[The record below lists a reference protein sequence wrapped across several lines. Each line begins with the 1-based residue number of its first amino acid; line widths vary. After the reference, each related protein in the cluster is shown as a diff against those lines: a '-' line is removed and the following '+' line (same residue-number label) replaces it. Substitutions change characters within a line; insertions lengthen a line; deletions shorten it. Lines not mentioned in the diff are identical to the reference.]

1 MEPTE
6 VVDSLRGLVA
16 VADNAFRSTYD
27 FAKDKI
33 DPFMDIKRR
42 DEIRR
47 VATEIQDLAG
57 LLHRLTLVA
66 STFDE
71 DHNQVLDDVYGLRS
85 PKLPQQLFSC
95 RQTLIKLEASLS
107 RRKLTYDVIKQ
118 EEDLKSRAKLRW
130 PFTTAWTVDLVQ
142 EIGQHKEA
150 VTRALSSNSM
160 NELLQSFSKGKDRHS
175 SNRREVIRRYVMG
188 RCRYSKEN
196 STVTSFFARVDHLEV
211 LTRTVS
217 ERTNWTDSHLWITGG
232 PGAGKTTFAATLIE
246 TAIHTHYPDQA
257 TAVIFAFCRFSD
269 PRSHE
274 CFYFLS
280 TLLAQ
285 VAVQHPSAMTIL
297 GNYYSELRTRRLVEI
312 PTIERMKAAFF
323 AMTKA
328 FRQILCVIDGADE
341 CSDEGDSV
349 TQLMASLA
357 SESGNVRLAMV
368 SRYRQG
374 IETTLKGSF
383 GESLC
388 CKEFEPD
395 RKQLEMFAATEIE
408 KMATGANSVFHN
420 LRLKD
425 HIIQS
430 FGSITNPSFRF
441 ASCSIEYIARYA
453 TTESFHEMSKTLPQN
468 LDAIYKLTL
477 QRWNEQRASTQALI
491 QSALQLTAFSDPPLT
506 SHELCQA
513 LSVAGIP
520 GLDADE
526 LEYPE
531 VDENEIMDAC
541 GIFLTK
547 STHGEEFGLAH
558 HTVKEFLEQIDPT
571 DSEFAGYRLSESRSR
586 RLLGICALRFLCLNH
601 FSRLPKRLNSEDSFL
616 SNRRRRLPFYRYA
629 ALVWPRLAD
638 ELWDDEEFRQKAME
652 LCNPAQISNFKAWS
666 LEACHFYRLGGSWN
680 GWVNDRF
687 EDKPWGVGTHYWPNR
702 RYDSS
707 DSLCSESTEACTGP
721 SGSHWGTSKSSAS
734 SESSGSEE
742 TIEALKSRS
751 WLWRQRE
758 HPDWKWQE
766 GQTRRLAHFIRR
778 GDFTPLHMACL
789 LGLNRLCDTL
799 LADQSDV
806 HRMSRIGS
814 PLQCALGGSFLI
826 ACHDLSTRKTYRT
839 WNRISAVEKPSIEL
853 LQTLIEAG
861 ADCTRPLP
869 AQYSWNSMGAL
880 GLKSSEWAGNY
891 RIFAAMVKGGA
902 QMHDDA
908 IHTFR
913 LRCREWTKYKK
924 EQARLDVA
932 TILEILG
939 DMVLQGEAE
948 ASAYLTAF
956 RHVVT
961 DMHDIDVPLPA
972 LEAVTDDMLVE
983 RMKKAIES
991 DSLSALKETGQT
1003 PRGQLV
1009 LQDDT
1014 LDGLLDHAM
1023 SNLAANCLSFLL
1035 DRFSGSESENVKMGR
1050 LLLRC
1055 TKNEF
1060 EDVLVS
1066 LLKHGPKATTTDREG
1081 RNIWHL
1087 STVGC
1092 ESGRILQ
1099 VLMSTHVGKEDREIA
1114 LHALDNINGRTPL
1127 ANALFTG
1134 YPDYHEASII
1144 LKRCQASKDMLQSAR
1159 PSVNAIIAGI
1169 ESSKTLQEL
1178 HNRGI
1183 LPVPG
1188 DETPLHDLQPNVNID
1203 AVKQLVAIYSYQ
1215 DSLKW
1220 KSPVGCYLSSSSFS
1234 TYKEDVLRLLIST
1247 ELPLSLGPHQRS
1259 IWSMVIDHLIEV
1271 LAKPPPSGVQWAS
1284 ALVDILVDTGCL
1296 ANHETVSGIS
1306 ALREVKTL
1314 LSSDVPE
1321 SPRIKSELVMIL
1333 DNIFG
1338 SVIDATTDHSDLKG
1352 TGLDLQLLHWAVVHD
1367 SVYLDIGKDTS
1378 EDRQS
1383 SN

>member
-1 MEPTE
+1 MEPAE

-71 DHNQVLDDVYGLRS
+71 DYNQVLDDVYGLRS
-85 PKLPQQLFSC
+85 PKLPQQLFTC

-107 RRKLTYDVIKQ
+107 RRKLTYDVVKQ

-150 VTRALSSNSM
+150 VTRALPSNSM

-175 SNRREVIRRYVMG
+175 PNRREVIRRFVMG

-217 ERTNWTDSHLWITGG
+217 KRTNWTEYEMLEHEPIRRWIDHGNYNDKSSHLWITGG

-246 TAIHTHYPDQA
+246 TAMHIHYSDQA

-269 PRSHE
+269 PRSYE
-274 CFYFLS
+274 CFFSLS

-285 VAVQHPSAMTIL
+285 IAVQHPSAMTTL
-297 GNYYSELRTRRLVEI
+297 GKYYSELRTRRLVEI
-312 PTIERMKAAFF
+312 PTIERMKAVFF
-323 AMTKA
+323 AMTKV
-328 FRQILCVIDGADE
+328 FRQILCVVDGVDE
-341 CSDEGDSV
+341 CPDEGDAV

-357 SESGNVRLAMV
+357 SGSGNFRLAMV
-368 SRYRQG
+368 SRYRQR

-383 GESLC
+383 GEALC

-395 RKQLEMFAATEIE
+395 RNQLEMFAATEIE
-408 KMATGANSVFHN
+408 KMAMGANSVFHN
-420 LRLKD
+420 LQLKD
-425 HIIQS
+425 NVIQS
-430 FGSITNPSFRF
+430 FGRVNNPSFRF

-453 TTESFHEMSKTLPQN
+453 TTQNLHEMSETLPQN
-468 LDAIYKLTL
+468 LEGIYKLTL
-477 QRWNEQRASTQALI
+477 QRFNEQPASTKALI

-526 LEYPE
+526 LQYPE
-531 VDENEIMDAC
+531 VDENEITDSC

-547 STHGEEFGLAH
+547 ATHGEELGLAH
-558 HTVKEFLEQIDPT
+558 HTIKEFLEQIDPT
-571 DSEFAGYRLSESRSR
+571 DSEFAGYHLSKSRTR

-601 FSRLPKRLNSEDSFL
+601 FARLPKRLNSENSFMC
-616 SNRRRRLPFYRYA
+616 NRRRRLPFYRYA

-638 ELWDDEEFRQKAME
+638 ELWDDEEFRQQAME
-652 LCNPAQISNFKAWS
+652 LCNPAQTSNFKAWS
-666 LEACHFYRLGGSWN
+666 LEVCHFYRLGGSWN

-687 EDKPWGVGTHYWPNR
+687 EDKPWSVGTHYGRNR
-702 RYDSS
+702 WYSSS

-721 SGSHWGTSKSSAS
+721 SGSHWGTSKSPAS
-734 SESSGSEE
+734 SESPGSELSRPEGPTIPEELSSSEESSGSEE
-742 TIEALKSRS
+742 IFEAGRLRS
-751 WLWRQRE
+751 WLWRQKE
-758 HPDWKWQE
+758 HTDWKWQE

-789 LGLNRLCDTL
+789 LGLNRLCDSL
-799 LADQSDV
+799 LADQPDV
-806 HRMSRIGS
+806 NQMSRIGS

-826 ACHDLSTRKTYRT
+826 ACHDLSTRKTNRT
-839 WNRISAVEKPSIEL
+839 WNRICAAEKPSIEL

-880 GLKSSEWAGNY
+880 GLKSSEWAGDC
-891 RIFAAMVKGGA
+891 RIFAEIVKGGA

-908 IHTFR
+908 ICTFR

-924 EQARLDVA
+924 QQARLDVA
-932 TILEILG
+932 AILEILE
-939 DMVLQGEAE
+939 DMVLRGEAE

-956 RHVVT
+956 RSVFI

-972 LEAVTDDMLVE
+972 LEAVTDDMLVN

-991 DSLSALKETGQT
+991 DSLSTLKETGQT
-1003 PRGQLV
+1003 IRGQLV
-1009 LQDDT
+1009 LQGDM
-1014 LDGLLDHAM
+1014 LDGLLDHAVT
-1023 SNLAANCLSFLL
+1023 NLAASCLSFLL
-1035 DRFSGSESENVKMGR
+1035 DRLSGSENENVKLGR

-1055 TKNEF
+1055 TGNQF

-1066 LLKHGPKATTTDREG
+1066 LLKHGSKATTTDQKG

-1087 STVGC
+1087 STVGRM
-1092 ESGRILQ
+1092 SGRILQ

-1114 LHALDNINGRTPL
+1114 LHALDNIDGRTPL
-1127 ANALFTG
+1127 ASALFMG
-1134 YPDYHEASII
+1134 HPDYHGANII
-1144 LKRCQASKDMLQSAR
+1144 LKHCRSSKDMLQSAR

-1169 ESSKTLQEL
+1169 DSPQTLQQL
-1178 HNRGI
+1178 HNRGV
-1183 LPVPG
+1183 LPVPE
-1188 DETPLHDLQPNVNID
+1188 DETPLHLLQQNVRID
-1203 AVKQLVAIYSYQ
+1203 VVKQLLAIYSYQ

-1220 KSPVGCYLSSSSFS
+1220 KSPSYF
-1234 TYKEDVLRLLIST
+1234 Y
-1247 ELPLSLGPHQRS
+1247 H
-1259 IWSMVIDHLIEV
+1259 
-1271 LAKPPPSGVQWAS
+1271 
-1284 ALVDILVDTGCL
+1284 
-1296 ANHETVSGIS
+1296 
-1306 ALREVKTL
+1306 
-1314 LSSDVPE
+1314 
-1321 SPRIKSELVMIL
+1321 
-1333 DNIFG
+1333 
-1338 SVIDATTDHSDLKG
+1338 
-1352 TGLDLQLLHWAVVHD
+1352 
-1367 SVYLDIGKDTS
+1367 
-1378 EDRQS
+1378 
-1383 SN
+1383 

>member
-16 VADNAFRSTYD
+16 VADSAFRSTYD

-57 LLHRLTLVA
+57 LLHRLSLVA

-85 PKLPQQLFSC
+85 SKLPQQLFSC
-95 RQTLIKLEASLS
+95 RQTLMKLEASLS
-107 RRKLTYDVIKQ
+107 RRKLTYDVIKR
-118 EEDLKSRAKLRW
+118 EEDLKPRAKLRW
-130 PFTTAWTVDLVQ
+130 PFTTAWTVDLIQ

-175 SNRREVIRRYVMG
+175 PNCREVIRRYVMG

-217 ERTNWTDSHLWITGG
+217 KRTNWTEYELLEHEPIRCWIDHGNYNDKSSHLWITGG

-246 TAIHTHYPDQA
+246 TAMHIHYSDQA

-269 PRSHE
+269 PRSYE
-274 CFYFLS
+274 CFHFLS

-285 VAVQHPSAMTIL
+285 IAVQHPSAMTIL
-297 GNYYSELRTRRLVEI
+297 GKYYSELRTRRLVEI
-312 PTIERMKAAFF
+312 PTIERMKAVFF
-323 AMTKA
+323 AMTKV
-328 FRQILCVIDGADE
+328 FQQILCVVDGVDE
-341 CSDEGDSV
+341 CPDEGDAV
-349 TQLMASLA
+349 TQMVASLA
-357 SESGNVRLAMV
+357 SGSGNFRLAMV
-368 SRYRQG
+368 SRYRQR
-374 IETTLKGSF
+374 IETNLKGSF

-395 RKQLEMFAATEIE
+395 RNQLEMFAATEIE
-408 KMATGANSVFHN
+408 KMAMGANSVFHN
-420 LRLKD
+420 LQLKD
-425 HIIQS
+425 NVIQR
-430 FGSITNPSFRF
+430 FGRVNNPSFQF

-468 LDAIYKLTL
+468 LEAIYKLTL
-477 QRWNEQRASTQALI
+477 QRCNEQRASTQALI

-513 LSVAGIP
+513 LSVASIP

-571 DSEFAGYRLSESRSR
+571 DPEFAAYRLSKSRTR

-601 FSRLPKRLNSEDSFL
+601 FSRLPKRLNSEDRFL

-638 ELWDDEEFRQKAME
+638 ELWDDEEFRQQAME
-652 LCNPAQISNFKAWS
+652 LCNPAQTSNFKAWS
-666 LEACHFYRLGGSWN
+666 LEVCHFYRLGGSWN

-687 EDKPWGVGTHYWPNR
+687 KDKPWSVGTHYWPNEW
-702 RYDSS
+702 YSS
-707 DSLCSESTEACTGP
+707 SNSLCSESTEACTGP

-742 TIEALKSRS
+742 PSRLEESSSSESLGSSASSGSEEIIEALKSRS

-799 LADQSDV
+799 LANQSDV

-814 PLQCALGGSFLI
+814 PLQCALGGPFLI

-891 RIFAAMVKGGA
+891 GIFAAIVKGGA

-961 DMHDIDVPLPA
+961 DMHDIDVSLPA

-991 DSLSALKETGQT
+991 DSLSTLKEAGQT
-1003 PRGQLV
+1003 PRGQLL

-1066 LLKHGPKATTTDREG
+1066 LLKHGSKATTTDREG

-1087 STVGC
+1087 STGPK
-1092 ESGRILQ
+1092 SGRILQ

-1134 YPDYHEASII
+1134 HPDYHEASII
-1144 LKRCQASKDMLQSAR
+1144 LKHCQASKDMLQSAR

-1178 HNRGI
+1178 HNRGV

-1188 DETPLHDLQPNVNID
+1188 DETPLHDLQPNVHID
-1203 AVKQLVAIYSYQ
+1203 AVKQLLAIYSYQ

-1220 KSPVGCYLSSSSFS
+1220 KSPAH
-1234 TYKEDVLRLLIST
+1234 T
-1247 ELPLSLGPHQRS
+1247 
-1259 IWSMVIDHLIEV
+1259 
-1271 LAKPPPSGVQWAS
+1271 SGAYGRW
-1284 ALVDILVDTGCL
+1284 LWTI
-1296 ANHETVSGIS
+1296 
-1306 ALREVKTL
+1306 
-1314 LSSDVPE
+1314 
-1321 SPRIKSELVMIL
+1321 
-1333 DNIFG
+1333 
-1338 SVIDATTDHSDLKG
+1338 
-1352 TGLDLQLLHWAVVHD
+1352 
-1367 SVYLDIGKDTS
+1367 
-1378 EDRQS
+1378 
-1383 SN
+1383 

>member
-1 MEPTE
+1 MEPTD

-232 PGAGKTTFAATLIE
+232 PGAGKTTFAPTLIE

-586 RLLGICALRFLCLNH
+586 RLL
-601 FSRLPKRLNSEDSFL
+601 
-616 SNRRRRLPFYRYA
+616 
-629 ALVWPRLAD
+629 
-638 ELWDDEEFRQKAME
+638 
-652 LCNPAQISNFKAWS
+652 
-666 LEACHFYRLGGSWN
+666 
-680 GWVNDRF
+680 
-687 EDKPWGVGTHYWPNR
+687 
-702 RYDSS
+702 
-707 DSLCSESTEACTGP
+707 
-721 SGSHWGTSKSSAS
+721 
-734 SESSGSEE
+734 
-742 TIEALKSRS
+742 
-751 WLWRQRE
+751 
-758 HPDWKWQE
+758 
-766 GQTRRLAHFIRR
+766 
-778 GDFTPLHMACL
+778 
-789 LGLNRLCDTL
+789 
-799 LADQSDV
+799 
-806 HRMSRIGS
+806 
-814 PLQCALGGSFLI
+814 
-826 ACHDLSTRKTYRT
+826 
-839 WNRISAVEKPSIEL
+839 
-853 LQTLIEAG
+853 
-861 ADCTRPLP
+861 

-983 RMKKAIES
+983 RMKKAFES

-1188 DETPLHDLQPNVNID
+1188 DETPLHDLQPN
-1203 AVKQLVAIYSYQ
+1203 
-1215 DSLKW
+1215 
-1220 KSPVGCYLSSSSFS
+1220 
-1234 TYKEDVLRLLIST
+1234 
-1247 ELPLSLGPHQRS
+1247 
-1259 IWSMVIDHLIEV
+1259 
-1271 LAKPPPSGVQWAS
+1271 
-1284 ALVDILVDTGCL
+1284 IL
-1296 ANHETVSGIS
+1296 
-1306 ALREVKTL
+1306 
-1314 LSSDVPE
+1314 
-1321 SPRIKSELVMIL
+1321 
-1333 DNIFG
+1333 
-1338 SVIDATTDHSDLKG
+1338 
-1352 TGLDLQLLHWAVVHD
+1352 
-1367 SVYLDIGKDTS
+1367 
-1378 EDRQS
+1378 
-1383 SN
+1383 